1 MIKQSLLKEIK
12 GLELDELM
20 LLSNYIMDVR
30 SDKGRNT
37 MSVGSEVYVV
47 QKTKKTKGVI
57 ISIGTKFNCSK
68 LLDKMPM
75 MNPNKLKVI
84 QFISRRTSIHT
95 G

>member
-47 QKTKKTKGVI
+47 QKTKRTKGVI
-57 ISIGTKFNCSK
+57 TK
-68 LLDKMPM
+68 
-75 MNPNKLKVI
+75 MNPKKALVKMSGMIYRVPYSMLELVLK
-84 QFISRRTSIHT
+84 ST
-95 G
+95 

>member
-47 QKTKKTKGVI
+47 QKTKRTKGVI
-57 ISIGTKFNCSK
+57 TK
-68 LLDKMPM
+68 
-75 MNPNKLKVI
+75 MNPKKALGKMSGMIYRVPYSMLELI
-84 QFISRRTSIHT
+84 
-95 G
+95 

>member
-47 QKTKKTKGVI
+47 QKTKRTKGVI
-57 ISIGTKFNCSK
+57 TK
-68 LLDKMPM
+68 
-75 MNPNKLKVI
+75 MNPKKALVKMSGMI
-84 QFISRRTSIHT
+84 YLSLIHI
-95 G
+95 

>member
-47 QKTKKTKGVI
+47 QKTK
-57 ISIGTKFNCSK
+57 
-68 LLDKMPM
+68 
-75 MNPNKLKVI
+75 
-84 QFISRRTSIHT
+84 RT
-95 G
+95 

>member
-47 QKTKKTKGVI
+47 QKTKRTKGVI
-57 ISIGTKFNCSK
+57 TKMK
-68 LLDKMPM
+68 VKKALVQ
-75 MNPNKLKVI
+75 MNGMLYNVPFSMLE
-84 QFISRRTSIHT
+84 SR
-95 G
+95 

>member
-47 QKTKKTKGVI
+47 QKTKRTKGVI
-57 ISIGTKFNCSK
+57 TK
-68 LLDKMPM
+68 
-75 MNPNKLKVI
+75 MNPKSFGQDEWYDI
-84 QFISRRTSIHT
+84 
-95 G
+95 

>member
-1 MIKQSLLKEIK
+1 MIKQSLLKEFK

-47 QKTKKTKGVI
+47 QKTKRTKGVI
-57 ISIGTKFNCSK
+57 TK
-68 LLDKMPM
+68 
-75 MNPNKLKVI
+75 MNPKKALVKMSGMIYRVPY
-84 QFISRRTSIHT
+84 SMLELV
-95 G
+95 

>member
-47 QKTKKTKGVI
+47 QKTKRTKGVI
-57 ISIGTKFNCSK
+57 TK
-68 LLDKMPM
+68 
-75 MNPNKLKVI
+75 MNPKKALVKMSGMIYRVPY
-84 QFISRRTSIHT
+84 RLPWM
-95 G
+95 

>member
-47 QKTKKTKGVI
+47 QKTKRTKGVI
-57 ISIGTKFNCSK
+57 TK
-68 LLDKMPM
+68 
-75 MNPNKLKVI
+75 MNPKKDLVK
-84 QFISRRTSIHT
+84 ISGMIYRVPY
-95 G
+95 

>member
-47 QKTKKTKGVI
+47 QKTKRTKGVI
-57 ISIGTKFNCSK
+57 TK
-68 LLDKMPM
+68 
-75 MNPNKLKVI
+75 MNPKKAFVKMSFMI
-84 QFISRRTSIHT
+84 YIVP
-95 G
+95 

>member
-47 QKTKKTKGVI
+47 QKTKRTKGVI
-57 ISIGTKFNCSK
+57 TKMHPK
-68 LLDKMPM
+68 KALVKMSGMIYRVPY
-75 MNPNKLKVI
+75 
-84 QFISRRTSIHT
+84 
-95 G
+95 